1 MLIQNFL
8 YAFKFGFDLEK
19 ILIGLGIDLTENDY
33 CSQNNS
39 RTYKD
44 WTINRQTFVQVDPVI
59 CER

>member
-8 YAFKFGFDLEK
+8 YAFEFGFDLEK

-44 WTINRQTFVQVDPVI
+44 
-59 CER
+59 